1 LKIDLKLGRP
11 LTQREKKMLVF
22 LALFLFL
29 WVIYLIIGQR
39 LEILRHNNRQLK
51 ELRMQL
57 AEEQKLHPIV
67 SKKNGSQ
74 VVEQQKILVERL
86 PGVNWITTFIVDME
100 KWAYANMVQIKL
112 VQPQRENV
120 NDNENDKD
128 VNEGGDNAAGLKN
141 LPIIIEVEGEYY
153 ALLNFLKEL
162 ELYPRAMEIREVDF
176 TASKGKDINLNEN
189 ISNQAGSRVSPL
201 WTLTVKVNLYY
212 MPFRE
217 EAL

>member
-1 LKIDLKLGRP
+1 LKIDLKLNRP

-39 LEILRHNNRQLK
+39 LEILLHNNRQLK

-74 VVEQQKILVERL
+74 VVEEQKILVERL
-86 PGVNWITTFIVDME
+86 PDVNWITTFIVDME
-100 KWAYANMVQIKL
+100 KWADVDKVQIKL
-112 VQPQRENV
+112 VQPQGENV
-120 NDNENDKD
+120 NDNENGKD
-128 VNEGGDNAAGLKN
+128 VDEGGDNAAGLKT
-141 LPIIIEVEGEYY
+141 LPVIIEVEGEYY

-176 TASKGKDINLNEN
+176 TASKGEDINLNEN
-189 ISNQAGSRVSPL
+189 ISVRAGSRVSPL
-201 WTLTVKVNLYY
+201 WTLGIKVNLYY
-212 MPFRE
+212 MPFGKG
-217 EAL
+217 AH